1 VGVQEQR
8 APAAAAARDRD
19 DVRPPRRRLRELDFE
34 SCVAAPV
41 GDEARDIG
49 LAGAARAE
57 VRVRRLDR
65 DERPG
70 ELGGFAGYDSTP
82 SSSSEIRNSSASR

>member
-19 DVRPPRRRLRELDFE
+19 DVRAAGRRLRDLDVE

-41 GDEARDIG
+41 GDEARGLG

-57 VRVRRLDR
+57 VRIRRLDR
-65 DERPG
+65 DERRG

-82 SSSSEIRNSSASR
+82 SSSSEIRSSSASR